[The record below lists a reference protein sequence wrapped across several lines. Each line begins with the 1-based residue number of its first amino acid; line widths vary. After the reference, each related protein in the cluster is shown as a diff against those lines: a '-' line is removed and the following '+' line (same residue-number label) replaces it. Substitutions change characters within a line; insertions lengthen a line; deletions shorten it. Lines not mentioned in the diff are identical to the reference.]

1 MNTFLLTLNL
11 LKSTAH
17 SAGRPACFM
26 VATLLA
32 VPLLT
37 QADVVVLR
45 DTVEGDV
52 NIRIAPE
59 GGAEVIGRLSRG
71 EHVQHVQAHG
81 HRWRELRLSDG
92 RTGFI
97 SQTWTEVAPDP
108 LENQGEETPARP
120 TDESVVAV
128 ATEELVEAEVIA
140 DVSDDSVTPG
150 ALNEVTE
157 REDVIDLTVMDTP
170 EEMPDGVVE
179 RKVVED
185 RPLVGSTDQV
195 LENKIVD
202 EPIVAE
208 GSDDVVEPEAM
219 DVPVDLET
227 PKEAVDPRLSDEHV
241 VAEEAADAPVGEE
254 SPSGTPDYVVKV
266 PASTTGGSSNIFD
279 DGINIGIGT
288 SEPQQRLDVNGNIQL
303 YNRNSNIA
311 VLTLTQATGNIGY
324 IMHNLAGTMTIG
336 AGSQDR
342 ITIDRDGNVGIGTN
356 RPRHPLEMANGAS
369 VTAGGV
375 WTNASSVEYKENI
388 TELGLEEAL
397 ATIEGLSPVRF
408 NYRVDKADE
417 YIGFIAEDVPDL
429 VASKD
434 RRGLS
439 SMDIVAVLTRVLQGQ
454 QKKIEELEARL
465 DER

>member
-1 MNTFLLTLNL
+1 MNPFLQTLTS
-11 LKSTAH
+11 LKSAAP
-17 SAGRPACFM
+17 S
-26 VATLLA
+26 VATPAGLIVAALLA
-32 VPLLT
+32 APLLT

-59 GGAEVIGRLSRG
+59 GGAEVIGSLSRG

-81 HRWRELRLSDG
+81 HRWRELKLSDG

-97 SQTWTEVAPDP
+97 SQTWTEVAADP
-108 LENQGEETPARP
+108 LDNKGEEPQAES
-120 TDESVVAV
+120 TDDSVVAV
-128 ATEELVEAEVIA
+128 ATEETVKAEVTA
-140 DVSDDSVTPG
+140 EVTDESVTPG
-150 ALNEVTE
+150 APNEVME
-157 REDVIDLTVMDTP
+157 PEDVIGATVTDTP
-170 EEMPDGVVE
+170 EEIADGIVERTVVE
-179 RKVVED
+179 ERSIAE
-185 RPLVGSTDQV
+185 PPDQV
-195 LENKIVD
+195 AEDKIAD
-202 EPIVAE
+202 EPIVA
-208 GSDDVVEPEAM
+208 DEP
-219 DVPVDLET
+219 
-227 PKEAVDPRLSDEHV
+227 V
-241 VAEEAADAPVGEE
+241 VAEEAADAAPGEE
-254 SPSGTPDYVVKV
+254 RPSATPDYVVDV
-266 PASTTGGSSNIFD
+266 PAPTTDDNSNIFD

-336 AGSQDR
+336 AGSEDR

-356 RPRHPLEMANGAS
+356 RPRHPMEMASGAN

-397 ATIEGLSPVRF
+397 ATIEQLSPVRF
-408 NYRVDKADE
+408 NYRVDKEDE